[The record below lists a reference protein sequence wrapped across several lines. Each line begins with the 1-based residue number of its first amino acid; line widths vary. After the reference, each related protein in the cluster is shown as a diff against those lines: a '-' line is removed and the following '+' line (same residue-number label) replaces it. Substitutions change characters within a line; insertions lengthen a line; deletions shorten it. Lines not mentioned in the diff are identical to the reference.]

1 MGSGLSQTNDEIVEN
16 IKVSLDKE
24 FEEKLKNIPP
34 CDPKYIGYRLYLL
47 KNELE
52 EKKKNVEL
60 YNQGKRPDGSSI
72 EAYKQ

>member
-24 FEEKLKNIPP
+24 FEEKIKNMPS
-34 CDPKYIGYRLYLL
+34 CHPKYIGYRLYLL

-52 EKKKNVEL
+52 EKKKIVEL
-60 YNQGKRPDGSSI
+60 YNKGKRPDGSSI
-72 EAYKQ
+72 EAHKQ